1 MPTLH
6 FEPRHNPISNRWMAC
21 YTLPAGM
28 GIASDG
34 DSFTRQGAQDLCDK
48 ANGIA
53 PKQPVW
59 VEPAERKFGKTYD
72 DPQDVLF

>member
-1 MPTLH
+1 
-6 FEPRHNPISNRWMAC
+6 
-21 YTLPAGM
+21 M

-48 ANGIA
+48 ANGVA

-72 DPQDVLF
+72 DPQEVLF